1 VLVAPGRQD
10 AAMPGARHDVS
21 GRRLAGLS
29 LAALGVVFGDI
40 GTSPLYAMR
49 ESFEG
54 AGHDLAVTEANVLGI
69 LSLVFWSLVIVISI
83 KYLAF
88 VMRADNQGEG
98 GILALTSLV
107 KPSSGTNRG
116 RRTLLILFGLFGT
129 ALLYGDGVI
138 TPAISVLAA
147 VEGTE
152 TATDAL
158 SAWVLPIAIVILVAL
173 FALQSRGTASVGRL
187 FGPVMVLWFSVLA
200 LLGGSHLADDLHVMA
215 AVNPIWA
222 VRFFEHNQLTGFLAL
237 GSVFLVVTG
246 GEALYA
252 DMGHFGPRPIRFGW
266 FTLVLPALLLNYFGQ
281 GALLLS
287 DPEAIDHPFYELAP
301 SWGVLPLVVL
311 STMATVI
318 ASQALISGAFSVT
331 MQAVQLG
338 YTPRVRIEHTSKTE
352 IGQIYVPALNWSLMV
367 ACVGLVLGFRSS
379 SNLAAAY
386 GVAVTTTMVITTLL
400 FFVVLRE
407 HFGWQRRTAIA
418 LTVPLLVID
427 LGFFGANLFKIPAG
441 GWFPIIA
448 GALVFTVM
456 TTWRTGRSIVADRIR
471 HGEVPLEVFLASLF
485 SSEEPPVRA
494 PGTAAYLFSMP
505 GLTPP
510 ALMANI
516 RHNHTLHEQTLIVSI
531 VTDDTPRVLPARR
544 TDLESL
550 GHGVHAVVLHYG
562 YMEQPNIPTGLT
574 QGTVNRLGISPV
586 EVTYF
591 LGAEALVV
599 TDRPGMAR
607 WREHL
612 FALLSR
618 NATPASSY
626 FGLPPTSTA
635 TLGIQVE
642 L

>member
-1 VLVAPGRQD
+1 
-10 AAMPGARHDVS
+10 MPGARDDVS

-54 AGHDLAVTEANVLGI
+54 AGHELAVTEANVLGI
-69 LSLVFWSLVIVISI
+69 LSLVFWSLLIVISI

-88 VMRADNQGEG
+88 VMRADHNGEG

-107 KPSSGTNRG
+107 KPSGGPKRG
-116 RRTLLILFGLFGT
+116 RRGLLILFGLFGT

-158 SAWVLPIAIVILVAL
+158 SAWVLPTAIVILVAL

-187 FGPVMVLWFSVLA
+187 FGPVMVVWFSVLA
-200 LLGGSHLADDLHVMA
+200 LLGGSQLAGHLHVIA

-287 DPEAIDHPFYELAP
+287 EPGAIDHPFYELAP
-301 SWGVLPLVVL
+301 SWGVFPLVVL

-318 ASQALISGAFSVT
+318 ASQALISGAFSLT

-338 YTPRVRIEHTSKTE
+338 YTPRMRINHTSTTE
-352 IGQIYVPALNWSLMV
+352 VGQIYVPALNWSLMV

-379 SNLAAAY
+379 TNLAAAY

-400 FFVVLRE
+400 LYVVLRE
-407 HFGWQRRTAIA
+407 HFGWRRRTALA
-418 LTVPLLVID
+418 LTVPVLVVD
-427 LGFFGANLFKIPAG
+427 MGFFGANLFKIPAG
-441 GWFPIIA
+441 GWFPIVA

-471 HGEVPLEVFLASLF
+471 HGKVPLAVFLQSLF

-494 PGTAAYLFSMP
+494 PGTAVYLFSMP

-516 RHNHTLHEQTLIVSI
+516 RYNHALHARTLVVSI
-531 VTDDTPRVLPARR
+531 VTDDAPRVLPARR
-544 TDLESL
+544 TELESL
-550 GHGVHAVVLHYG
+550 GHGVHSVVLHYG
-562 YMEQPNIPTGLT
+562 YMEQPHVPTGLT
-574 QGTVNRLGISPV
+574 QGTINRLGISPLD
-586 EVTYF
+586 VTYF
-591 LGAEALVV
+591 VGAEALVV
-599 TDRPGMAR
+599 TDRPGMMR

-635 TLGIQVE
+635 TLGTQVE